1 MLLIINADDPYLSS
15 VAEDPGTL
23 NLKSVMMFIRL
34 ISLWL
39 KSVFFVSNVPPRYH
53 AFVF

>member
-1 MLLIINADDPYLSS
+1 MQTTLILAQLQKIRAP
-15 VAEDPGTL
+15 L
-23 NLKSVMMFIRL
+23 NLKSVMFIRL

-39 KSVFFVSNVPPRYH
+39 KSFFFVSNVPPRYH